1 MKPIIRILLLSMLL
15 STSFWG
21 HSLELQINVS
31 SDNPISEV
39 LSQNEIEQV
48 DSLKI
53 SGGLSK
59 ADFQLLLKMTNYYKL
74 RHIDLYN
81 TTNGTIFEN
90 AFENCPLQSIIL
102 PSNCKYISSL
112 AFAYCGNLEYID
124 LGNSLEYI
132 GHDALRSCPKLKTIV
147 FPKTLRTLSGQC
159 FIYTPFT
166 DVYCKG
172 TTPIHISAG
181 NFTCYDTC
189 TLHVPLNSKSA
200 YELTQGWMKFHKI
213 VEESYETTYTA
224 SSLCTGKGKVFVNGK
239 EISNSYLKFP
249 EGETVTVKIVPDKGY
264 QIEQLL
270 VNGIDYAGKYD
281 DNEFSIK
288 MVMDLNIN
296 VSFIKETKRLTIKD
310 SNSGTITFDLEKG
323 KSYNFTVAPNN
334 GWEVEGIFFNGDKLY
349 GNQNQFA
356 TPVID
361 SDSELIIVYHALE
374 NSIAET
380 FVNSDISISCD
391 SGTVHIN
398 NNGQIAQCHIYNIN
412 GGRVLSKQI
421 TAGETSISLPTDNTY
436 IISINNTAYKIRL

>member
-15 STSFWG
+15 STSFGG
-21 HSLELQINVS
+21 HSLELRINVS

-53 SGGLSK
+53 SGTLGQQ
-59 ADFQLLLKMTNYYKL
+59 DFQILLRMINYNKL
-74 RHIDLYN
+74 RHLDLHN
-81 TTNGTIFEN
+81 TTNTLISDN
-90 AFENCPLQSIIL
+90 AFEDSKIQSIIL
-102 PSNCKYISSL
+102 PANCKQISQTV
-112 AFAYCGNLEYID
+112 FAYCKNLEYID
-124 LGNSLEYI
+124 LGNSLELL
-132 GHDALRSCPKLKTIV
+132 GPDALRNCYSLKTIV
-147 FPKTLRTLSGQC
+147 LPKTIKIFFGQN
-159 FIYTPFT
+159 FINTPLT
-166 DVYCKG
+166 DIYCKSSN
-172 TTPIHISAG
+172 PINISTR
-181 NFTCYDTC
+181 NFNCYDTC

-224 SSLCTGKGKVFVNGK
+224 SSLCIGKGKVFVNGK

-436 IISINNTAYKIRL
+436 IISINNAAYKIRL

>member
-15 STSFWG
+15 STSFRG
-21 HSLELQINVS
+21 YSLELQINVS

-39 LSQNEIEQV
+39 LSQNEMEQV

-53 SGGLSK
+53 SGTLNPI
-59 ADFQLLLKMTNYYKL
+59 DFQMLLKMINSNKL

-81 TTNGTIFEN
+81 TTNTIIGAN
-90 AFENCPLQSIIL
+90 AFEASPLKSIVL
-102 PSNCKYISSL
+102 PQ
-112 AFAYCGNLEYID
+112 YCRTIGYLCFDHCTNLEYIN
-124 LGNSLEYI
+124 LGDNLSFI
-132 GHDALRSCPKLKTIV
+132 DNGALRYCSKLREITLPKTIYGIGTQAMDGT
-147 FPKTLRTLSGQC
+147 PLKN
-159 FIYTPFT
+159 IYCYSQKP
-166 DVYCKG
+166 
-172 TTPIHISAG
+172 PIVGA
-181 NFTCYDTC
+181 NAWTCYDTC

-264 QIEQLL
+264 QIGQLL

-281 DNEFSIK
+281 GNEFSIK

-310 SNSGTITFDLEKG
+310 STSGTITFDLEKG

-361 SDSELIIVYHALE
+361 SDSELIVVYHALE

-380 FVNSDISISCD
+380 FVNYDISISCD

-436 IISINNTAYKIRL
+436 IISINNAAYKIRL